1 MKLEVTKTLDD
12 EHSPGVFEV
21 FNIRTPAKGMDQAY
35 MQWKPICYT
44 AQVRDVI
51 DSVDVVSYPLQHASS
66 VLHDD
71 NIHDS
76 ILWAYF
82 GDDIDSMTL
91 QAMNISFGTQGDGYY
106 NKTKHISWTY
116 SSGFGTPPPDRVSA
130 LVMLV
135 VSIGLGIP
143 ALIIAFSV
151 IYITC
156 KGKNP
161 RDELLLGQ

>member
-1 MKLEVTKTLDD
+1 LEVSKTLDD

-21 FNIRTPAKGMDQAY
+21 YNVKTPAKGFDQSY
-35 MQWKPICYT
+35 LQWKPICYT
-44 AQVRDVI
+44 AEVRDVI
-51 DSVDVVSYPLQHASS
+51 DSVDVVAYNLQTASS

-82 GDDIDSMTL
+82 GSEIDSMTL
-91 QAMNISFGTQGDGYY
+91 EAMNISFGTQGDGFY

-116 SSGFGTPPPDRVSA
+116 ASGFGVPPPDRVSM

-135 VSIGLGIP
+135 VCIGLGVP
-143 ALIIAFSV
+143 AFIIAFSV
-151 IYITC
+151 IYMGC